1 MAKQNRKKRAATRIE
16 SIRSKL
22 NSGDTRAHLQSFITE
37 YFLCEMASK
46 EMLVGYKEYIGE
58 PIKYE
63 EAKMD
68 LRVLKP
74 AFNHYGIGIGD
85 DVRNRLFSS
94 NPKSAKKI
102 RDSLVHGISKA
113 NLELLNQQFNQI
125 TADMRLFLS
134 MVLERL

>member
-1 MAKQNRKKRAATRIE
+1 MAKQNRKKRAASRIE

-22 NSGDTRAHLQSFITE
+22 NSGDTRAHLQYFITE

-46 EMLVGYKEYIGE
+46 EMLVGYKESIGK

-63 EAKMD
+63 AANMH

-74 AFNHYGIGIGD
+74 TFTHYGIGIGD

-94 NPKSAKKI
+94 NAKSAKKI
-102 RDSLVHGISKA
+102 RDSLVHGISKK
-113 NLELLNQQFNQI
+113 NLELLNQQYTQL
-125 TADMRLFLS
+125 TADMRLFLN